1 MIKKGGINMA
11 AYKKYEPKHTSEYKK
26 QCWDA
31 AIGLQDVDGLE
42 VSEELRQYSI
52 QHIDGHMTLDEIQEK
67 LYQTYKPDL
76 TDVNREKEA
85 NLVALNIVKLLDN
98 DQAFTFSPVT
108 IKYIH
113 KMLFKDVYP
122 HAGEYRPYD
131 FTRDE
136 PILNGKSVKY
146 ASHHMIH
153 DTFAYDFEEEK
164 RKSYAGVSKE
174 VILKRIAKF
183 TSDIWQVHAF
193 CEGNTRITAIF
204 MELYLRS
211 IGFKVNNDLFK
222 EHSKYFRNALVRAN
236 YTDYSNDIYE
246 DMSFLIK
253 FYENLLFEGKNVLR
267 NRDLYI
273 AKLFPAQD
281 FIVQKKSDHQDYDE

>member
-1 MIKKGGINMA
+1 MA
-11 AYKKYEPKHTSEYKK
+11 AYKKYIPKHTTEYKK

-42 VSEELRQYSI
+42 VSEELRQYSK
-52 QHIDGHMTLDEIQEK
+52 QHIEGYLTLEEIEEK
-67 LYQTYKPDL
+67 LYQTYHPDV
-76 TDVNREKEA
+76 TDTNREKEA
-85 NLVALNIVKLLDN
+85 NLVAFNMVKLLDS

-108 IKYIH
+108 LKYIN
-113 KMLFKDVYP
+113 KTLFKDIYQ
-122 HAGEYRPYD
+122 HAGEYRPYN
-131 FTRDE
+131 FTKDE
-136 PILNGKSVKY
+136 PILNGNSVVY
-146 ASHHMIH
+146 ADYHMIH

-174 VILKRIAKF
+174 IVLKRIAKF

-193 CEGNTRITAIF
+193 CEGNTRTTAIF

-236 YTDYSNDIYE
+236 YADYSNSIYE

-253 FYENLLFEGKNVLR
+253 FYDNLLFEGQHILR
-267 NRDLYI
+267 NRDLYLP
-273 AKLFPAQD
+273 KLFPRETVSVAEEEISSLAEPD
-281 FIVQKKSDHQDYDE
+281 LPNINR